1 MDKAALL
8 DAMEAWTAEERLDF
22 IDAIYERL
30 ATTGSLP
37 PPDPATWAEIESRL
51 DAHDKD
57 PDNVL
62 TWEDVEARLKAKQ

>member
-8 DAMEAWTAEERLDF
+8 DAMDGWTVEERLEF
-22 IDAIYERL
+22 IDAVYERW

-37 PPDPATWAEIESRL
+37 PLDSATWAEIESRL

-57 PDNVL
+57 PHNVL
-62 TWEDVEARLKAKQ
+62 TWEEVEARLKAKR